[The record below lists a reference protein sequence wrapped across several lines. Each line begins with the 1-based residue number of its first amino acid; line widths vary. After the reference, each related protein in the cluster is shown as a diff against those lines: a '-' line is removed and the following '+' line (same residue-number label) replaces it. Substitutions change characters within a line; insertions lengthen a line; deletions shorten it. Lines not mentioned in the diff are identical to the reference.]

1 MVYRIEICNTK
12 YGVVA
17 VDGVI
22 HTEPGP
28 GRAEI
33 SDEVAEF
40 CRQNTVAGKYCE
52 VSGNDIVGFDLRSQP
67 PGFGKDRE

>member
-1 MVYRIEICNTK
+1 MGNWIEICNTE
-12 YGVVA
+12 YGVVP

-22 HTEPGP
+22 YTEPGP
-28 GRAEI
+28 GRATI

-52 VSGNDIVGFDLRSQP
+52 VSGNDIVGFDLLSQP